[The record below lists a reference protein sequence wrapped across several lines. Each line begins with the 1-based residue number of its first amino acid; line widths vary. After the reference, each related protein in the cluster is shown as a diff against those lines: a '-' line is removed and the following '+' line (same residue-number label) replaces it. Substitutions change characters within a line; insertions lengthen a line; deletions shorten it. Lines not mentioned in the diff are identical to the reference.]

1 MTSKGLLGSAP
12 SKEALEKLINEY
24 FFSKEYYIDESLK
37 IKNDKLGRTLDKY
50 YIKVTKNRWRFYR
63 FVD

>member
-1 MTSKGLLGSAP
+1 MTSKGLLASAA
-12 SKEALEKLINEY
+12 SKKDLESLINEY

-37 IKNDKLGRTLDKY
+37 IKNDKLGRTLDRY

-63 FVD
+63 IED

>member
-1 MTSKGLLGSAP
+1 MTSKGLLGSAS

-50 YIKVTKNRWRFYR
+50 YIKVTKNRWRLYR